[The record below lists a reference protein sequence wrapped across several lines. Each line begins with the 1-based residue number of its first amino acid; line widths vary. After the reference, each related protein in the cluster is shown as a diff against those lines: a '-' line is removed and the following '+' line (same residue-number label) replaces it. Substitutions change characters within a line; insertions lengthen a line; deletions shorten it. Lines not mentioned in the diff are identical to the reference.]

1 MLTIPR
7 IRAQQNGSP
16 PTAYGPSAGEVRRGT
31 LSGVDPEPPAEA
43 MSTEPPVPGGSVS
56 DPGTGPGPGGAA
68 EVTTLE
74 QELLPELEPSPRAV
88 LTAPQGVDLLVVGA
102 GPVGLYA
109 AYYAGFRGM
118 SVAVVDSL
126 PEPGGQV
133 TAMYPEKLIYDVA
146 GFPAV
151 KGRDLVAGL
160 VEQAARYAP
169 TYLLGCQARELVDEP
184 DGDGLL
190 VAMADGRSL
199 RARAML
205 VTAGMGEFTP
215 KPLPAAGPDWL
226 GRGLVHFVPRPTELA
241 GHRVVVVG
249 GGDSAFDWAL
259 MLAPIAASVTLVHR
273 RDAFRAHAGTVD
285 AVRAL
290 GVPIMGG
297 FEVTALHEDAE
308 GVLAGLTVTGR
319 MPATTGQEH
328 ELPADT
334 VVAALGF
341 HADLGPLVTWGLDLD
356 HRAVVV
362 DSRMAS
368 SRARVYAAGDVCTY
382 PGKVKLIATGFG
394 EAATAVNNLAVDLDP
409 GAHVFPGHSSAE

>member
-1 MLTIPR
+1 MDAP
-7 IRAQQNGSP
+7 
-16 PTAYGPSAGEVRRGT
+16 AGDGT
-31 LSGVDPEPPAEA
+31 STPDPAAPA
-43 MSTEPPVPGGSVS
+43 SVLPGPGG
-56 DPGTGPGPGGAA
+56 PLAPGGAA
-68 EVTTLE
+68 EVTTLD
-74 QELLPELEPSPRAV
+74 PEAVLEPS
-88 LTAPQGVDLLVVGA
+88 TAPAAARTDASTVDLLVVGA

-118 SVAVVDSL
+118 SVALVDSL

-133 TAMYPEKLIYDVA
+133 TAMYPEKMIYDVA
-146 GFPAV
+146 GFPEV
-151 KGRDLVAGL
+151 RGRDLVTGL
-160 VEQAARYAP
+160 VEQAARYSP
-169 TYLLGCQARELVDEP
+169 VYLLGSQARDLVDEP

-190 VAMADGRSL
+190 VSLADGRSV
-199 RARAML
+199 RARALL

-215 KPLPAAGPDWL
+215 KPLPAGDGWL

-259 MLAPIAASVTLVHR
+259 MLAPLAAQVTLVHR
-273 RDAFRAHAGTVD
+273 RDAFRAHAGTVE

-290 GVPIMGG
+290 GVPVLGG
-297 FEVTALHEDAE
+297 YEVAALAE
-308 GVLAGLTVTGR
+308 GPDGRLASVTVEGR
-319 MPATTGQEH
+319 MPATAGERH

-341 HADLGPLVTWGLDLD
+341 HADLGPLGSWGLDLD

-362 DSRMAS
+362 DSRMAT
-368 SRARVYAAGDVCTY
+368 SRPRVYAAGDVCTY
-382 PGKVKLIATGFG
+382 RGKVKLIATGFG

-409 GAHVFPGHSSAE
+409 GAHVFPGHSSAG